1 MFERFTKDAR
11 AIVTN
16 AQEQAR
22 ELGHSQIGTEDLLLA
37 LLADRE
43 SVGARVLAGL
53 GVTEAAVR
61 TEVTRASDLDA
72 EALGA
77 LGIDLDAVRRKAE
90 EAFGPGAL
98 ERSWPGRGLFR
109 RGGGGH
115 RGFSPGAKK
124 TLELALREA
133 IALKHGYIGTEHLLL
148 GLTWDDRGP
157 AGQILRR
164 LGVDLDHQAMRTR
177 VLDELG
183 RAA

>member
-11 AIVTN
+11 AVVVG
-16 AQEQAR
+16 AQLQAR
-22 ELGHSQIGTEDLLLA
+22 ELGHPQIGTEHLLLA
-37 LLADRE
+37 LTADPDA
-43 SVGARVLAGL
+43 VGTRVLRRL
-53 GVTEAAVR
+53 GVDEAAVR
-61 TEVTRASDLDA
+61 AAVIRTASPDA
-72 EALGA
+72 ETLRT

-98 ERSWPGRGLFR
+98 ERSFPGRGLFR
-109 RGGGGH
+109 RGGGH
-115 RGFSPGAKK
+115 RPFSPGAKK

-148 GLTWDDRGP
+148 GLTWDENGP